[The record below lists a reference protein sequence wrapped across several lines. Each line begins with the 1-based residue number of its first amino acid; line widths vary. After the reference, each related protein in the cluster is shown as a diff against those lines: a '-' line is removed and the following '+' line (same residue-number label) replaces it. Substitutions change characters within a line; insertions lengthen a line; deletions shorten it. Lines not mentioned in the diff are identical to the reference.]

1 MWNLPHGPMEAP
13 LAGIKVS
20 VEGVAELKASLT
32 TLSRATARNALKRA
46 LVAAAKPTVQA
57 AKSKAP
63 VLEGVL
69 KRSITVSSEVVN
81 NTGKGAYA
89 KVMRE
94 GGTKQ
99 DALKALRD
107 ARRGSDA
114 LFTSAAV
121 AIGPAI
127 VDDQSSRK
135 NRVLEFG
142 GGRGNR
148 APQPFLRPAWDETKG
163 QVEEIIARELSAQI
177 AKSIA
182 RTAARRA
189 AKRK

>member
-1 MWNLPHGPMEAP
+1 MWNLPHGRMEAR

-107 ARRGSDA
+107 ARRAAKD
-114 LFTSAAV
+114 SASFAEV
-121 AIGPAI
+121 FVGPA
-127 VDDQSSRK
+127 VRPKSEPK

-148 APQPFLRPAWDETKG
+148 APQPFMRPAWDETQGSVLDGIKD
-163 QVEEIIARELSAQI
+163 ALAAQI
-177 AKSIA
+177 EKAVA
-182 RTAARRA
+182 RAARRA